1 MIRKKIVYIVSDIEK
16 SLAFEWTARELS
28 KNHDL
33 FFLLIGKN
41 NTPFSKFLT
50 ESQIEYTV
58 VDDKVIPSFFRKWIK
73 VFTIIKKLKPDIV
86 HIHLWRAMLLG
97 LTTSWLLR
105 IKKRIFTRHHGTLH
119 HTNL

>member
-73 VFTIIKKLKPDIV
+73 VIMRSWFTHNLERNYNSTFTQRSPSE
-86 HIHLWRAMLLG
+86 RAPKQ
-97 LTTSWLLR
+97 SQ
-105 IKKRIFTRHHGTLH
+105 
-119 HTNL
+119 